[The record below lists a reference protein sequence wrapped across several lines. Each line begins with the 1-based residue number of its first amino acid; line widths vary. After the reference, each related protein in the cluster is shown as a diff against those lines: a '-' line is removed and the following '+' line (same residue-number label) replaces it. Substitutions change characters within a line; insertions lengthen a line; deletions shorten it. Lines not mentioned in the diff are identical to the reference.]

1 MRNVYNIEP
10 FDVQILS
17 TITVAGISECKK
29 VDLDIKLDKKV
40 VVALTAYDE
49 EVF

>member
-1 MRNVYNIEP
+1 M
-10 FDVQILS
+10 Q
-17 TITVAGISECKK
+17 K

-49 EVF
+49 EVFNALGTSFSSLP